1 MRLPFEQLGEHLE
14 KGLRPLYVLTGD
26 EPLSMM
32 EAVDAIRQVAKKQ
45 GYDERLS
52 FTAERSFNWQ
62 QLTASSQSISLFA
75 SRRLL
80 EVHIPSGKPGNEG
93 SKALQEYCSRLP
105 DDTVSIITLPKLDGP
120 GQKSAWFTA
129 LEKSA
134 MVVPLQTVDINR
146 LPHWIGKRLQAQGQQ
161 TDAAT
166 LEFLANQVEGN
177 LLAAHQEIMKL
188 GLLFPDG
195 PLEAEAV
202 REAVLNVSRYD
213 VFQLGDAL
221 LDGNVA
227 RTTKILQGLE
237 TEGVQPLALLGVL
250 AWLLRGVTRVK
261 LAETRGE
268 NLAHAM
274 QQAKIWGDRQA
285 QVRHMLAR
293 VSLRQLQAAMLKM
306 AEIDKIAKGLGQGR
320 PWLEISRLCIGLAR
334 AGARR
339 RVAT

>member
-1 MRLPFEQLGEHLE
+1 MRLPFEQLAGHLE
-14 KGLRPLYVLTGD
+14 KELRPLYVLTGD
-26 EPLSMM
+26 EPLSTM
-32 EAVDAIRQVAKKQ
+32 EGIDALRRTAKMQ

-52 FTAERSFNWQ
+52 FTAERNFNWQ
-62 QLTASSQSISLFA
+62 QLTASGQSISLFS

-93 SKALQEYCSRLP
+93 SKALQEYCERLP
-105 DDTVSIITLPKLDGP
+105 DDTVTVITLPKLDGA

-129 LEKSA
+129 LEKA
-134 MVVPLQTVDINR
+134 AVVVPLQTIDIDR
-146 LPHWIGKRLQAQGQQ
+146 LPHWIGKRLQSQGQQ
-161 TDAAT
+161 ADAAT

-188 GLLFPDG
+188 GLLFPNG
-195 PLEAEAV
+195 ALEPEAV

-221 LDGNVA
+221 LDGDIA
-227 RTTKILQGLE
+227 RTAKILQGLE
-237 TEGVQPLALLGVL
+237 AEGVQPLALLGVL

-261 LAETRGE
+261 LAESRGE
-268 NLAHAM
+268 NVATAM

-285 QVRHMLAR
+285 QVKRMLTR
-293 VSLRQLQAAMLKM
+293 VSLRQMQAAMLKM
-306 AEIDKIAKGLGQGR
+306 AEIDKIAKGLGQER

-334 AGARR
+334 AGTRR
-339 RVAT
+339 RIAA